1 MVPVPM
7 SETAV
12 RAPRAASKGDAS
24 ATPLR
29 IAFLGTPV
37 WLDCCAPTA
46 PAQGLVHE
54 RFDLPAGADI
64 ERTLA
69 GVDAFAPDATVILDP
84 AALFAQSGAPSAAL
98 LARGAPSATLSA
110 QSGARPSL
118 EDGLGGPTKLTAQA
132 LRAVGG
138 TTLGVLVG
146 GLPEGGQAG
155 ELGALDRLV
164 TFDPA
169 LTGARVG
176 TAKVWRAM
184 PPAVADTHFKEV
196 RPLRHS
202 PNAISIGRSTP
213 HREAMLMPAK
223 HEHDLLQVLHGVSG
237 AMLAELLGEYDAG
250 VYIAPEAGAG
260 FGWQVGAHLAAGQLL
275 LSGTLAPLHGL
286 ERGLDYLEIDSPASL
301 VWVLDRLGRF
311 PEMYQRIRVRGRL
324 KAEQYRA
331 SRLFARIAHDLLAD
345 VAAFGSAAA

>member
-7 SETAV
+7 SDTAV
-12 RAPRAASKGDAS
+12 RAPRAVSDGAP

-29 IAFLGTPV
+29 IAFLGPPV
-37 WLDCCAPTA
+37 WLDCCAPTPPA
-46 PAQGLVHE
+46 PGIAYE
-54 RFDLPAGADI
+54 RFDLPVGADT

-69 GVDAFAPDATVILDP
+69 GVGAFAPDATVILDP
-84 AALFAQSGAPSAAL
+84 ATLFAPSGTPSSP
-98 LARGAPSATLSA
+98 GGESPHSATRLS
-110 QSGARPSL
+110 
-118 EDGLGGPTKLTAQA
+118 AQA

-138 TTLGVLVG
+138 ATLGVLVG
-146 GLPEGGQAG
+146 GLPKGGPAA
-155 ELGALDRLV
+155 ELAVLDRLV
-164 TFDPA
+164 SFDPA
-169 LTGARVG
+169 LTGAPVG
-176 TAKVWRAM
+176 SGKVWRAT

-196 RPLRHS
+196 RPLHRS
-202 PNAISIGRSTP
+202 PNAISIGRSTS

-223 HEHDLLQVLHGVSG
+223 HDHDLLQVIHGVSG
-237 AMLAELLGEYDAG
+237 ALLAELLDEYDVG
-250 VYIAPEAGAG
+250 VYIAPAAGAG

-301 VWVLDRLGRF
+301 VWMLDRLGRF

-331 SRLFARIAHDLLAD
+331 SRLFARIVHDLLAD
-345 VAAFGSAAA
+345 VAAFGRGG